1 MLCSVHVTR
10 EANGKVRGLCLLFA
24 PVLRQL
30 SFALPTSAASFG
42 PQGALDLLQRT
53 GQFQLQPNVVSY
65 SGSAKT
71 VPCCL
76 LSCLMFSIF
85 FHTASCG
92 KKVQNSPSR
101 ELKSEAFADICRS
114 WCLFHTVPVHTF
126 SLHAL
131 LSTDIGTV
139 SFVSASRCNSLCLRA
154 SKGLGASASGFA
166 VENARWKSGA
176 SCAVPI
182 SMFAST
188 SSTSSTSSTQF
199 ALSSLYSTVYPI
211 LSLFSR
217 SLPVCTRG
225 KLPVMWW
232 LSMQHSVHWI
242 VVRSGRRPSQNL
254 CGVMGSELVLCSRC
268 SGIDDVGRHEPGWA
282 LDNPS
287 QVPCS
292 LWLCSLVAC
301 FAPDET
307 QAEPSKLW
315 GRHQR
320 MWRRIPVG
328 GDLVQFWWINA
339 RCSMAQHG
347 KRPVRAFETKESIE
361 LLSLLQKQL
370 LEALEIYRMAVVIVL
385 STICPN
391 QILVSG
397 HFWRLQP
404 NLIVMNLCLN
414 ASRKA
419 MNVQECETYGMH
431 LAESCR
437 HLHLVLP
444 CAETGEQSACVLEAL
459 QRYA

>member
-199 ALSSLYSTVYPI
+199 ALSSLYSTVYPSFLGLCQYARAANCRWCGGFQCSTLCTGSWFAVAGGHPRI
-211 LSLFSR
+211 CAESWAVSWSFVLVVQALMMLEDMSQAGLWTIHRKSRAPSGFVASWLVLHQMKLKR
-217 SLPVCTRG
+217 SLASYGAVISACGDAFQWEVTWYNSGGSTQDAAWHSMGSVLCELLRPRNRLNYWACYRSNCL
-225 KLPVMWW
+225 KLWKFIAWLWW
-232 LSMQHSVHWI
+232 LFCLRFVPT
-242 VVRSGRRPSQNL
+242 RS
-254 CGVMGSELVLCSRC
+254 
-268 SGIDDVGRHEPGWA
+268 
-282 LDNPS
+282 
-287 QVPCS
+287 
-292 LWLCSLVAC
+292 
-301 FAPDET
+301 
-307 QAEPSKLW
+307 
-315 GRHQR
+315 
-320 MWRRIPVG
+320 
-328 GDLVQFWWINA
+328 
-339 RCSMAQHG
+339 
-347 KRPVRAFETKESIE
+347 
-361 LLSLLQKQL
+361 
-370 LEALEIYRMAVVIVL
+370 
-385 STICPN
+385 
-391 QILVSG
+391 
-397 HFWRLQP
+397 
-404 NLIVMNLCLN
+404 
-414 ASRKA
+414 
-419 MNVQECETYGMH
+419 
-431 LAESCR
+431 
-437 HLHLVLP
+437 
-444 CAETGEQSACVLEAL
+444 
-459 QRYA
+459 